1 MSFHWNNN
9 NNNNNNNQGQVFQ
22 FGAEGGVAPAPA
34 QQQQPN
40 AAQGFGVPQP
50 QQPNNGNQGFF
61 GVPQQPNAAQGFG
74 VLQPNATQGFGVPPQ
89 QQPNAYQGFQ
99 MSPQQQPAQAQQ
111 QPAFGPPVLAQQ
123 HPNAFQGFGGIP
135 AGNQGFFQSPAVSQP
150 ATGKDNG
157 NQGFGGVPPAQQ
169 QQQQQEPVRIT
180 LNRRTKELQNGLIEI
195 NDRLKCIVCGLG
207 SYIQFLVS
215 GCKDKVT
222 VFFLTRIELFMQDL
236 AAKVIDFDRYA
247 LGSDQGPGDS
257 GGGVANMSVADEN
270 KMDGLVFHVKRYRD
284 QVVRYKNDARGTKKF
299 SKECVNHIK
308 TTMKHLD
315 ESLYGALVGTQLPL
329 DAFGYKLLVELLN
342 VFKPFLQDFV
352 DTDLRLYRHLLEN
365 HRKKIKLII

>member
-1 MSFHWNNN
+1 M
-9 NNNNNNNQGQVFQ
+9 
-22 FGAEGGVAPAPA
+22 
-34 QQQQPN
+34 
-40 AAQGFGVPQP
+40 
-50 QQPNNGNQGFF
+50 
-61 GVPQQPNAAQGFG
+61 
-74 VLQPNATQGFGVPPQ
+74 
-89 QQPNAYQGFQ
+89 
-99 MSPQQQPAQAQQ
+99 
-111 QPAFGPPVLAQQ
+111 
-123 HPNAFQGFGGIP
+123 
-135 AGNQGFFQSPAVSQP
+135 
-150 ATGKDNG
+150 
-157 NQGFGGVPPAQQ
+157 PPAQQ
-169 QQQQQEPVRIT
+169 QQQEEDEEEEEEPVRIT

-270 KMDGLVFHVKRYRD
+270 KMGGLVFHVQRYRD
-284 QVVRYKNDARGTKKF
+284 QVVRYKNDARGTENY
-299 SKECVNHIK
+299 SEQCVNQIK